1 VKTIRLFPL
10 IVLVFLSLF
19 LIAARSLQPTD
30 PTDLVA
36 VLTWLAGIGAVY
48 VVGYGLSFL
57 LEKVPGW
64 GMKVPGWAK
73 GAIIIVFSIGVALGA
88 QYLLT
93 QTHVIVLLGPV
104 FTLIVQMIL
113 AYLGTQKAFA
123 FQVDRKLLAARPRAA
138 PG

>member
-1 VKTIRLFPL
+1 VKIVRLFPL

-19 LIAARSLQPTD
+19 LVAFVQPTD

-36 VLTWLAGIGAVY
+36 VLTWLAGVGAVY

-64 GMKVPGWAK
+64 GGKVPGWAR
-73 GAIIIVFSIGVALGA
+73 GIIVIVLAVGVAIGA
-88 QYLLT
+88 QYLLAE
-93 QTHVIVLLGPV
+93 THVVELLGPV
-104 FTLIVQMIL
+104 FTLIVQIVL

-123 FQVDRKLLAARPRAA
+123 FQTANKLLADRP